1 MAGGRRRGGRKN
13 ESNPPAPSS
22 HDGEPTWP
30 STQCAI
36 ADHGSHESPHPCEK
50 HTVRPSYVSRTWE
63 KKGGGEAGHPL
74 GAREGRE
81 GGAVG
86 SPSRLTIKEGVR
98 EGRRVEGGCS

>member
-50 HTVRPSYVSRTWE
+50 HTVRPGYVSRTWE
-63 KKGGGEAGHPL
+63 KKEV
-74 GAREGRE
+74 GRQ
-81 GGAVG
+81 VT
-86 SPSRLTIKEGVR
+86 RWVQ
-98 EGRRVEGGCS
+98 GRDGRVEQWVHHRGSRSRRE